1 MKLREI
7 SKQIRE
13 EDRPDPSF
21 SLQGE
26 QEISALN
33 EGLLADFPET
43 IFISNSQSYIFG
55 KVQKST
61 LLYLIGRQRQFR
73 FQQVLDSMNDGVVV
87 VDETGRIFY
96 ANPSYVSIL
105 GVPLPADH
113 GKADSGR
120 GAGVPSE
127 PGRQGAGSPDQ
138 RTAGGGV
145 Y

>member
-33 EGLLADFPET
+33 EGLLVDFPET
-43 IFISNSQSYIFG
+43 IFIANSQSYIFG

-73 FQQVLDSMNDGVVV
+73 FQQVLVTARNRSASLWWTKPAGFFTRTRPTSPFWGCRCGGSW
-87 VDETGRIFY
+87 ESRFRTWSRASLLAAG
-96 ANPSYVSIL
+96 PS
-105 GVPLPADH
+105 G
-113 GKADSGR
+113 SGF
-120 GAGVPSE
+120 P
-127 PGRQGAGSPDQ
+127 
-138 RTAGGGV
+138 
-145 Y
+145 

>member
-73 FQQVLDSMNDGVVV
+73 FS
-87 VDETGRIFY
+87 RFW
-96 ANPSYVSIL
+96 
-105 GVPLPADH
+105 
-113 GKADSGR
+113 
-120 GAGVPSE
+120 
-127 PGRQGAGSPDQ
+127 
-138 RTAGGGV
+138 TA
-145 Y
+145 